1 MDAKKSFLFNTE
13 WYEVLRDYPA
23 EVRLEVY
30 EAIIRYCASGTLSE
44 MKPLAKM
51 AFAFIRR
58 GIDYNEAKYQ
68 QTVEARREAGRK
80 SATARTRQK
89 IAKTTDVEFAKHQ
102 ATKSTNVEFVEQNQ
116 QKTAKSTDN
125 VNVYDN
131 DNIIVV
137 DEDHAHARESLD
149 DYQQRLSENAM
160 FWENAAMSRHVDI
173 DTLKAMLPRFV
184 ADSKA
189 RDKTDAT
196 YSDFKNHFL
205 SWFNCQDK
213 PQKKTRNDTNDR
225 YSKRRGADS
234 AARSPDDYT
243 GAL

>member
-1 MDAKKSFLFNTE
+1 MDAKKSFLFNVE
-13 WYEVLRDYPA
+13 WHEVLKDYPA

-30 EAIIRYCASGTLSE
+30 EAIIRYCGSGILSE

-51 AFAFIRR
+51 AFAFIKRE
-58 GIDYNEAKYQ
+58 IDYNENRYQ
-68 QTVEARREAGRK
+68 ETIEARRAAGRK
-80 SATARTRQK
+80 GADKTNGKRRQTSANSAFAEIENGKRRQTS
-89 IAKTTDVEFAKHQ
+89 AKTA
-102 ATKSTNVEFVEQNQ
+102 
-116 QKTAKSTDN
+116 DN
-125 VNVYDN
+125 DNVYDN
-131 DNIIVV
+131 DNINVV

-149 DYQQRLSENAM
+149 DYQQRLSEDAM

>member
-1 MDAKKSFLFNTE
+1 MDTKKSFLFNIE
-13 WYEVLRDYPA
+13 WHDVLKDYPA

-58 GIDYNEAKYQ
+58 EIDYNEAKYQ
-68 QTVEARREAGRK
+68 QTVEIRREAGRRGGRPK
-80 SATARTRQK
+80 QTETKKANGFSENQNK
-89 IAKTTDVEFAKHQ
+89 AKKANGFFEKQTEAKK
-102 ATKSTNVEFVEQNQ
+102 A
-116 QKTAKSTDN
+116 DID
-125 VNVYDN
+125 NVYDN
-131 DNIIVV
+131 DNLNVV

-149 DYQQRLSENAM
+149 DYQQRLSEDAM

>member
-1 MDAKKSFLFNTE
+1 MDAKKSFLFNVE
-13 WYEVLRDYPA
+13 WHEVLKDYPA

-30 EAIIRYCASGTLSE
+30 EAIIRYCGSGTLSE

-51 AFAFIRR
+51 AFAFIKRE
-58 GIDYNEAKYQ
+58 IDYNENRYQ
-68 QTVEARREAGRK
+68 ETIEARRAAGRK
-80 SATARTRQK
+80 GADKTNGKRRQTS
-89 IAKTTDVEFAKHQ
+89 AKTA
-102 ATKSTNVEFVEQNQ
+102 
-116 QKTAKSTDN
+116 DN
-125 VNVYDN
+125 DNVYDN
-131 DNIIVV
+131 DNINVDNINVV

-149 DYQQRLSENAM
+149 DYQQRLSEDAM